1 MSEPTQPEKPQ
12 EPWRLVH
19 REFLGQLK
27 ALLNDEP
34 RLTAGL
40 QGVTLEQMVN
50 GLLAQVCQSQNVA
63 LAEYF
68 RNFEHDRSAQRQLES
83 VMRVLLQAPAVMEL
97 RRPGLLIEVRRELQL
112 LEFALSGDEPTT
124 DVWGAMD
131 ATEQQRV
138 RAAAA
143 GMRGSDPM
151 LLERVRKSLGRGEQ
165 FGTCES
171 CGKPIPVGRMQI
183 VAAAERCAPCQANLD
198 GAPVEAPVVAAQITV
213 FYPRPMQAPAPR

>member
-1 MSEPTQPEKPQ
+1 MAPSEVPAVSEPTQPEKPQ

-19 REFLGQLK
+19 REFLAQLK
-27 ALLNDEP
+27 ALMNDEP
-34 RLTAGL
+34 RLTAAL

-50 GLLAQVCQSQNVA
+50 GLLAQVCQSSNLA

-68 RNFEHDRSAQRQLES
+68 RNFEHDRGAQRQLEA
-83 VMRVLLQAPAVMEL
+83 VMRVLLQTPAVMEL

-112 LEFALSGDEPTT
+112 LEFALSGDEPSA

-131 ATEQQRV
+131 PSEQQRV
-138 RAAAA
+138 RTAAA
-143 GMRGSDPM
+143 GMRGSDPV
-151 LLERVRKSLGRGEQ
+151 LLARVRKSLGRGEA

-183 VAAAERCAPCQANLD
+183 VAAAERCAPCQAKAD
-198 GAPVEAPVVAAQITV
+198 G
-213 FYPRPMQAPAPR
+213 